1 VSGSRVIMKNELSRR
16 LMPLGKIEV
25 ALTSKGLINRFNG
38 LRLPLL
44 SKYMENYRQEDIYY
58 LRGCNMAF
66 WRSDLFKVNGYNE
79 AFIGWGREDNE
90 IGLRLIN
97 SGVKK
102 RIIKFSAIVFH
113 IFHQEKTRTGLS
125 INDELLQLTATK
137 NIMRCEKG
145 LDQYL

>member
-1 VSGSRVIMKNELSRR
+1 
-16 LMPLGKIEV
+16 
-25 ALTSKGLINRFNG
+25 
-38 LRLPLL
+38 
-44 SKYMENYRQEDIYY
+44 MENYRQEDIYY